1 MKCYSH
7 QGGGVAWSEVPLA
20 SALLAL
26 SPPCPRSP
34 SLPPSPPRSLQ
45 ALFKGLGPN
54 YLKVVPSIAIAFAT
68 YEEVK
73 ELLGAEIRISD

>member
-1 MKCYSH
+1 MLL
-7 QGGGVAWSEVPLA
+7 QGVSSGEPFVNGAQHIF
-20 SALLAL
+20 SAG
-26 SPPCPRSP
+26 RGP
-34 SLPPSPPRSLQ
+34 SSIAHARFRIPLQ